1 MQQAVH
7 IPVLLTEVVEALRPE
22 RGGVYL
28 DATLGLGGHA
38 EALLSAAGTVRVI
51 GIDRDPEA
59 LRLSRERLAR
69 FGDRLVTLEGRHED
83 VAPLLS
89 ELGVARVD
97 GVLADLGVSSMQ
109 LDQAARGFSFMYD
122 GPLDMRMSGSGPT
135 AADIVATSDAREL
148 ARIFRDYGEERM
160 AGRIARTIVNAREE
174 APVDTTSAMRRLVT
188 RAIGPQREAQRD
200 PATRVFQALRIATN
214 QELVDLERF
223 LDDAIAR
230 LSLGSR
236 MTVLAYH
243 SLEDRIVKN
252 VFARHTAGC
261 TCPPSFPVCVC
272 SRRRVMA
279 LVTRKPLRPSLD
291 EIRENPRSR
300 SAKMRVIERVA
311 EGTADS
317 PDGAPPGR

>member
-1 MQQAVH
+1 MDQPNH
-7 IPVLLTEVVEALRPE
+7 IPVLLAEVVEALQPE
-22 RGGVYL
+22 RGGLFV

-38 EALLSAAGTVRVI
+38 EALLRASDSVRVV

-59 LRLSRERLAR
+59 LRLARERLAP
-69 FGDRLVTLEGRHED
+69 FGDRLITLEGRHEELSG
-83 VAPLLS
+83 LLDS
-89 ELGVARVD
+89 AGVSRVD

-109 LDQAARGFSFMYD
+109 LDQPARGFSFMKD
-122 GPLDMRMSGSGPT
+122 GPLDMRMGASGPT
-135 AADIVATSDAREL
+135 AADIVAASDAREL

-174 APVDTTSAMRRLVT
+174 APIQTTAEMRRLVT
-188 RAIGPQREAQRD
+188 RAVGPQREPQRD

-214 QELVDLERF
+214 RELVELERF
-223 LDDAIAR
+223 LDDSIAR
-230 LSLGSR
+230 LSLGSKLA
-236 MTVLAYH
+236 VLAYH

-279 LVTRKPLRPSLD
+279 LVTKKPLRPSLN

-311 EGTADS
+311 EGTADAR
-317 PDGAPPGR
+317 DGGPPGR